1 MHDSIVG
8 VPEHLPVPLVLATAN
23 ADKVREILEV
33 FTERFG
39 IAFVAQPL
47 EFDAVTYGHVMAPAA
62 RAESLLGV
70 ALAARPDMDE
80 TADTLAGNAR
90 IKAEGLRAV
99 TGATCI
105 ADDTGLVVDALG
117 GAPGVHSARYAGP
130 SGEYSA
136 NVAKLL
142 RELEA
147 TPPLGRT
154 ARFLTVIHGARADG
168 GEFVVDGAVEGTITS
183 EPRGAG
189 TFGYDPVFVPVDGD
203 GRTFAEMAPTEKHAL
218 SHRGRAV
225 RALLD
230 LLTAQE
236 S

>member
-1 MHDSIVG
+1 MFSCAVNMLMLAGPLYMLQVYDRVLTSRS
-8 VPEHLPVPLVLATAN
+8 VPTLIALSVFIAGAYAFQGFFDLIRVRVLVRASRLL
-23 ADKVREILEV
+23 D
-33 FTERFG
+33 ERLG
-39 IAFVAQPL
+39 TTIHA
-47 EFDAVTYGHVMAPAA
+47 AVMQ
-62 RAESLLGV
+62 LGV
-70 ALAARPDMDE
+70 RSRI
-80 TADTLAGNAR
+80 AGEAQQPVR
-90 IKAEGLRAV
+90 DL
-99 TGATCI
+99 
-105 ADDTGLVVDALG
+105 DAI
-117 GAPGVHSARYAGP
+117 
-130 SGEYSA
+130 
-136 NVAKLL
+136 
-142 RELEA
+142 
-147 TPPLGRT
+147 PPLGRT